1 MPFNTDF
8 SRIEDKNLISE
19 AFKYAAW
26 GVDNEKNYDA
36 LNELHLEAMRRFA
49 WNPNLAS
56 KVEEARGLGE
66 KAHDMMK
73 KLDAFVEKNG
83 MEQGEAWIQERSA
96 KLDSRIVRHLTIS
109 LKKRS
114 DAKAAEAQR
123 LEIRKTNTWHS
134 GLTPV
139 ELRNGIHPNSLS
151 HLRPANEWHI
161 LIDETG
167 QTFDS
172 EADNLPATDNQVGRV
187 VALVLP
193 ENHALPRLER
203 FHARDVEHEKIDD
216 VLQCVLNGPAGVFG
230 FSVQDPAAISSSSWI
245 AHIEQLIRWVVRQL
259 PVHEELPLKINC
271 LIEQR
276 GDYHHAHNLNAMA
289 EILEGECRRLDAKR
303 FGQLELSISLM
314 DKNAPLNGYVDAVAY
329 TWGSRG
335 AQSEDRLKKSKL
347 LGHCLLRPQD
357 RALERLYLVLRAH
370 RELSTSDWYELCSAA
385 AIKEPYGGLLT
396 NFLNQLGEKAQ
407 ANTKQ
412 WQTYLEETRHRMRVK
427 NFRLNELGAALQWLE
442 TWQPLGSVLPAG
454 QRLQLEAARL
464 AADNHSGHIDM
475 ARIATCLSLSQQLR
489 DEDAVESCSTLL
501 RISATTT
508 NAFEFS
514 AMLPTLQSWLAE
526 PIAVPG
532 LLNYAKL
539 HSSVG
544 QLLAFQGNARAAVP
558 HFEQAIAAFGRL
570 SDQEQATKD
579 SQQTRTYQLI
589 ARMDSQPDSAWNDDF
604 CTHMAALAGKNK
616 PVEISRSLAHAGQD
630 KRFPHHLWLRAL
642 ALLPEYFSQE
652 REAYLALSMQWQDGN
667 DHPWPL
673 INAYRAWLLL
683 DAGRNPEATQYLQRA
698 VAVAGA
704 AKQGPVLQWMAEVLR
719 TLGQGLGIEGVT
731 PSDAERTRLTGL
743 LSQAPHA
750 ALAKWAAVGRLSRAD
765 AKLFLNECLPF
776 NFH

>member
-1 MPFNTDF
+1 MKHTTRF
-8 SRIEDKNLISE
+8 SSVPDSKLISD

-26 GVDNEKNYDA
+26 GA
-36 LNELHLEAMRRFA
+36 LETENRLKLQEIEAEAASRLA
-49 WNPNLAS
+49 NLSLPYAIYKS
-56 KVEEARGLGE
+56 RLLGE
-66 KAHDMMK
+66 KAHTLGK
-73 KLDAFVEKNG
+73 ELPAIFKAQGVDAAR
-83 MEQGEAWIQERSA
+83 AWISEQSIGHHAR
-96 KLDSRIVRHLTIS
+96 LNFHLTT
-109 LKKRS
+109 
-114 DAKAAEAQR
+114 Q
-123 LEIRKTNTWHS
+123 LEKLLSRQETERARRVEQKTTGWHS
-134 GLTPV
+134 TLAPV
-139 ELRNGIHPNSLS
+139 TLNEGIHPNSIR
-151 HLRPANEWHI
+151 HLPRSNSWQL

-167 QTFDS
+167 LHFDS
-172 EADNLPATDNQVGRV
+172 SADEMPATSHEVGRV
-187 VALVLP
+187 VALVVP
-193 ENHALPRLER
+193 EGHALPRLEK
-203 FHARDVEHEKIDD
+203 FHAYDAPHSETDK
-216 VLQCVLNGPAGVFG
+216 VLHSVLSNKVGVFG
-230 FSVQDPAAISSSSWI
+230 FTVQDPTSLGSSSWI
-245 AHIEQLIRWVVRQL
+245 AHVEQLIRWVLRQL
-259 PVHEELPLKINC
+259 PIHEEKTLQVNC

-276 GDYHHAHNLNAMA
+276 GDYQQGYNLNAIA
-289 EILEGECRRLDAKR
+289 EILEGECRRLDEKR
-303 FGQLELSISLM
+303 FGKLKLSLELM

-329 TWGSRG
+329 TWGSNA

-357 RALERLYLVLRAH
+357 RALERLYLALSAQRA
-370 RELSTSDWYELCSAA
+370 LPASDWYDLCAA
-385 AIKEPYGGLLT
+385 TDKEPRGGLLT

-558 HFEQAIAAFGRL
+558 HFEQAIAALGRL

-616 PVEISRSLAHAGQD
+616 PVEISRSLAHAGQE